1 MRKAVIV
8 DTDILID
15 LAHEN
20 EVAINC
26 LKKLEKDYQ
35 LEISA
40 ITKLEII
47 VACRNKT
54 ELKEASKFLE
64 EFPINALSHE
74 ITHKT
79 IELVSKYYL
88 SHGLLIP
95 DALIAATGIVSQKPL
110 ISKNQKDYRFI
121 EDLDLLPYPFA

>member
-15 LAHEN
+15 LARDDELA
-20 EVAINC
+20 VNC
-26 LKKLEKDYQ
+26 LKKLEKDHQ

-47 VACRNKT
+47 VGCRNKT
-54 ELKEASKFLE
+54 ELKEANKFLE
-64 EFPINALSHE
+64 ELPINDLTPE

-88 SHGLLIP
+88 SHELLIP
-95 DALIAATGIVSQKPL
+95 DALIAATAIVSQKPL
-110 ISKNQKDYRFI
+110 ISKNQKDYRLINELVLF
-121 EDLDLLPYPFA
+121 PYPVA

>member
-15 LAHEN
+15 LAHDN
-20 EVAINC
+20 EIAISC
-26 LKKLEKDYQ
+26 LKKLEKDHQ

-47 VACRNKT
+47 VGCRNKA
-54 ELKEASKFLE
+54 ELKEAHRFLE
-64 EFPINALSHE
+64 ELPLNPLTPE

-95 DALIAATGIVSQKPL
+95 DALIAATSIVFQKPL
-110 ISKNQKDYRFI
+110 ISKNQKDYLFI
-121 EDLDLLPYPFA
+121 DDLVLLPYPIS

>member
-15 LAHEN
+15 LAHDDEA
-20 EVAINC
+20 AINC
-26 LKKLEKDYQ
+26 LKKLEKDHQ

-47 VACRNKT
+47 VGCRNKT
-54 ELKEASKFLE
+54 EIKEANKFLE
-64 EFPINALSHE
+64 DLPINALTPE
-74 ITHKT
+74 ITHKA

-95 DALIAATGIVSQKPL
+95 DALIAATAIISQKPL

-121 EDLDLLPYPFA
+121 DDLALLPYPTA

>member
-15 LAHEN
+15 LARDDEFA
-20 EVAINC
+20 VNC
-26 LKKLEKDYQ
+26 LKKLEKDHQ

-47 VACRNKT
+47 VGCRNKT
-54 ELKEASKFLE
+54 ELKEANKFLE
-64 EFPINALSHE
+64 ELPINDLTPE

-88 SHGLLIP
+88 SHELLIP
-95 DALIAATGIVSQKPL
+95 DALIAATAIVSQKPL
-110 ISKNQKDYRFI
+110 ISKNQKDYRLINELVLF
-121 EDLDLLPYPFA
+121 PYPVA